1 MGAMQRRKG
10 ARGECELIALL
21 REHLGEELTRNL
33 DQARDGGADL
43 KGGMLLAG
51 YAIECK
57 RAAKAEV
64 RSWWQQAFEQAYDVA
79 DGRVPVLAYRIDRSR
94 EKWRFVLP
102 ISEFVGGDWRSW
114 PGLEYTATMGI
125 WAFAAV
131 VRDSDEVRR
140 KRKPPRRMR
149 SAQPEQATTGYGGRG

>member
-10 ARGECELIALL
+10 ATGERELIALL
-21 REHLGEELTRNL
+21 REHLGEDLTRNL

-64 RSWWQQAFEQAYDVA
+64 RSWWQQAFEQAYDIA
-79 DGRVPVLAYRIDRSR
+79 DGRTPVLAYRLDYRQ
-94 EKWRFVLP
+94 WQFVVS
-102 ISEFVGGDWRSW
+102 IAEFVGGDWRYW
-114 PGLEYTATMGI
+114 PGLEYTVAMGVH
-125 WAFAAV
+125 AFAAL
-131 VRDSDEVRR
+131 VRDE
-140 KRKPPRRMR
+140 
-149 SAQPEQATTGYGGRG
+149 RG

>member
-10 ARGECELIALL
+10 ADGERELIALL

-64 RSWWQQAFEQAYDVA
+64 RRWWEQAFAQAYDVA
-79 DGRVPVLAYRIDRSR
+79 DGRTPVLAYRLDR
-94 EKWRFVLP
+94 KPWQFVVP
-102 ISEFVGGDWRSW
+102 VSEAIGGDWRAS
-114 PGLEYTATMGI
+114 PGLEYTMTMGI
-125 WAFAAV
+125 YAFAAV
-131 VRDSDEVRR
+131 VRDGV
-140 KRKPPRRMR
+140 
-149 SAQPEQATTGYGGRG
+149 AQ

>member
-43 KGGMLLAG
+43 KGGVLLAG
-51 YAIECK
+51 YVIECK

-64 RSWWQQAFEQAYDVA
+64 RRWWEQAFAQAYDIA
-79 DGRVPVLAYRIDRSR
+79 DGRTPVLAYRIDRVR
-94 EKWRFVLP
+94 DKWRFVLP

-114 PGLEYTATMGI
+114 PGLEYTVTMGI
-125 WAFAAV
+125 HAFAAV
-131 VRDSDEVRR
+131 VRDGV
-140 KRKPPRRMR
+140 
-149 SAQPEQATTGYGGRG
+149 AQ

>member
-1 MGAMQRRKG
+1 MGSMQRRKG

-21 REHLGEELTRNL
+21 REHLGEDLTRNL

-43 KGGMLLAG
+43 KGGVLLAG

-57 RAAKAEV
+57 RAARAEV
-64 RSWWQQAFEQAYDVA
+64 RSWWQQAFAQAYDVA
-79 DGRVPVLAYRIDRSR
+79 DGRTPVLAYRIDRSR

-114 PGLEYTATMGI
+114 PGTQYTVTMGI
-125 WAFAAV
+125 HAFAAV
-131 VRDSDEVRR
+131 VRNGVMD
-140 KRKPPRRMR
+140 
-149 SAQPEQATTGYGGRG
+149 

>member
-1 MGAMQRRKG
+1 MQRRKG
-10 ARGECELIALL
+10 ARGERELIALL

-43 KGGMLLAG
+43 NGGVLLAG

-57 RAAKAEV
+57 RAARAEV

-79 DGRVPVLAYRIDRSR
+79 DGRAPVLAYRIDRAR

-102 ISEFVGGDWRSW
+102 VSEFVGGDWRSW
-114 PGLEYTATMGI
+114 PGLEYTVTMGI
-125 WAFAAV
+125 HAFAAV
-131 VRDSDEVRR
+131 VRDGV
-140 KRKPPRRMR
+140 
-149 SAQPEQATTGYGGRG
+149 AQ

>member
-10 ARGECELIALL
+10 ADGERELIALL

-57 RAAKAEV
+57 RAAKPEV
-64 RSWWQQAFEQAYDVA
+64 RSWWQQAFAQAYDIA
-79 DGRVPVLAYRIDRSR
+79 DGRVPVLAYRLDRQQ
-94 EKWRFVLP
+94 WHFVVP
-102 ISEFVGGDWRSW
+102 VSEAIGGDWRSC
-114 PGLEYTATMGI
+114 PGFEHTMTMLI
-125 WAFAAV
+125 DAFAALAREGV
-131 VRDSDEVRR
+131 
-140 KRKPPRRMR
+140 
-149 SAQPEQATTGYGGRG
+149 QQ